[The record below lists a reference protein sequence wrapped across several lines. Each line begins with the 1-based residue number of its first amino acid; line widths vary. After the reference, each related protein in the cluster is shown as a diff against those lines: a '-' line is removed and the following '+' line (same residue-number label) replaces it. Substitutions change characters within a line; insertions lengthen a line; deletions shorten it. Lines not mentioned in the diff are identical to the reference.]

1 MDQLDVALVEAMREH
16 PRVGDL
22 ELSRITKVA
31 RATVQSR
38 LAKLERAGVIS
49 GYGPDIDLVAA
60 GHPVLAFVTLE
71 IAQGMLDAV
80 TDELESLPNV
90 LEAYVTSGT
99 ADVVCKIAATSH
111 EDLQATLLHISQSG
125 LGGAVDQRDRA
136 VGAGTP
142 EGPADA
148 QEGRDRQHLKS
159 PGLSVG
165 VSIRPPRSSA
175 ALDQRGTLRTQ
186 HDSAARGLLR

>member
-1 MDQLDVALVEAMREH
+1 VDQLDVALVEAMLAH

-38 LAKLERAGVIS
+38 LAKLERAGVIT
-49 GYGPDIDLVAA
+49 GYGPDVDLVAA

-71 IAQGMLDAV
+71 IAQGSLDAV

-99 ADVVCKIAATSH
+99 ADVVCKIAAMSH
-111 EDLQATLLHISQSG
+111 EDLQATLLHISKSG
-125 LGGAVDQRDRA
+125 SVVRSTSVIVLSELVRPRVLPMLRKGAAEGTSRA
-136 VGAGTP
+136 
-142 EGPADA
+142 PAY
-148 QEGRDRQHLKS
+148 R
-159 PGLSVG
+159 
-165 VSIRPPRSSA
+165 
-175 ALDQRGTLRTQ
+175 
-186 HDSAARGLLR
+186 

>member
-1 MDQLDVALVEAMREH
+1 MDQLDAALIEALREH

-38 LAKLERAGVIS
+38 LAKMERSGVIT

-71 IAQGMLDAV
+71 IAQGSLDAV
-80 TDELESLPNV
+80 TEELDSLPNV

-111 EDLQATLLHISQSG
+111 EDLQTTLLHISRSG
-125 LGGAVDQRDRA
+125 FVVRSTSVIVLSELVRPRVLPMLKKDAVA
-136 VGAGTP
+136 
-142 EGPADA
+142 
-148 QEGRDRQHLKS
+148 
-159 PGLSVG
+159 G
-165 VSIRPPRSSA
+165 VSRAPAYRA
-175 ALDQRGTLRTQ
+175 
-186 HDSAARGLLR
+186 

>member
-38 LAKLERAGVIS
+38 LAKLERTGVIT

-71 IAQGMLDAV
+71 IAQGSLDAV
-80 TDELESLPNV
+80 TEELDSLPNV

-99 ADVVCKIAATSH
+99 ADIVCKIAATSH
-111 EDLQATLLHISQSG
+111 EDLQATLLHISKSG
-125 LGGAVDQRDRA
+125 SVVRSTSVIVLSELVRPRVLPMLKKGAEGSTSRA
-136 VGAGTP
+136 
-142 EGPADA
+142 PAY
-148 QEGRDRQHLKS
+148 Q
-159 PGLSVG
+159 
-165 VSIRPPRSSA
+165 
-175 ALDQRGTLRTQ
+175 
-186 HDSAARGLLR
+186 